1 MQTATINVKVDTA
14 QAQKSINT
22 LNQSINQFGG
32 SAASL
37 KTELRQTIQELQNLQ
52 PGSARFQELS
62 IKAGELRDQIADTNA
77 VVGQLAGNMAERL
90 TRGITGVVSIGV
102 AGFQTLAASVALFG
116 GESEELQKTMV
127 KLQALMNLSQA
138 LETFSGLDQKIVE
151 IRASFQS
158 LTVATNTQTIAQEGE
173 NIATAQGTVA
183 TTALGVAMKALPIIA
198 IVAAIGTLVYG
209 IYQYVSANEEA
220 TKQEE
225 KRKKELESAKKAQ
238 EAQNNAIKEGAKLFA
253 GQISG
258 FISLTAQV
266 RNSLPG
272 SKERLKL
279 IKDLNSTYGT
289 TIKNLK
295 DEKLFQDQVTKSIS
309 DYIAYARVKFRL
321 QASEKSIED
330 QFARQE
336 VAIKKLATETGLL
349 TDAQRNYITNFARQV
364 QAGKELGGNLDYLK
378 AGLFNQKKEYQLL
391 AIQVQDYIGD
401 ITQSNTIINGYG
413 LTIDK
418 LNKEINNNKNAL
430 FVAAEQTKDHTDV
443 VDKDTK
449 AIEENVEARKTYND
463 TINEII
469 DTSEALTQKEEEIL
483 KVRQQSE
490 KLSRLQGEAIAEVE
504 KNRAN
509 GIYKTAEAYKNA
521 LNSIKTNE
529 EELLQSQLE
538 IIKKEGEARSKAK
551 QQSGN
556 VKIGGGGED
565 PKEKEKQKKREEQL
579 KAEMDLVKKNFD
591 QQIKDLDSFNK
602 FKENEITRINEKYLA
617 QTELFNL
624 ELQKI
629 QLDSQQQEK
638 LNLAGSEEEKLEI
651 RKSYADKILQNE
663 IDIINKQK
671 EIQVSNIKISE
682 EEKAKIIAE
691 SENKILKLREK
702 SIDDT
707 VTTTE
712 EKFDI
717 FTEMRM
723 AFAENN
729 DEFQKNWSENWITT
743 LQDLVGEIAQITGQ
757 ITDLFSQA
765 FQVAA
770 DNQLASL
777 ERLTAQE
784 QEQLNASLVN
794 REITD
799 KQYEEKKKL
808 LEKSAEERK
817 KQIEIK
823 EFRRQK
829 ALNIVNAVMNT
840 ALGVTKALPNPI
852 LMALAAVLG
861 IAQVAIIS
869 AQQFRAAQ
877 GGVVPQNGQSGNVDS
892 VPSLLAPGEVV
903 INSQSSQMFPQLLSD
918 INQAGGGKRLVP
930 EVAFTNPYNQTNVF
944 QPQQQMVQAYV
955 VESQITN
962 SQRRI
967 SRMERAASF

>member
-1 MQTATINVKVDTA
+1 MTTATINVKVNTA
-14 QAQKSINT
+14 EAQKSVNT

-37 KTELRQTIQELQNLQ
+37 KAELRQTIQELQNLQ

-62 IKAGELRDQIADTNA
+62 LKAGELRDQIADTNA
-77 VVGQLAGNMAERL
+77 VVGQLAGNLSERL
-90 TRGITGVVSIGV
+90 VRGITGVVSIGV
-102 AGFQTLAASVALFG
+102 AGFQTLASGVALFG

-138 LETFSGLDQKIVE
+138 IETFSGLDQKIVE

-209 IYQYVSANEEA
+209 IYQYVSANNEA
-220 TKQEE
+220 AKQEKE
-225 KRKKELESAKKAQ
+225 AAKQREILTKKTLEQEKAQ
-238 EAQNNAIKEGAKLFA
+238 QKDRESVAAASREYLNLIQKLKDTNA
-253 GQISG
+253 
-258 FISLTAQV
+258 
-266 RNSLPG
+266 NSA
-272 SKERLKL
+272 ERSKL
-279 IKDLNSTYGT
+279 IKEINATYGT
-289 TIKNLK
+289 TFKNLK
-295 DEKLFQDQVTKSIS
+295 DESLFQDQLNISVKEYIALQVLKVRQQSKSKAEEKAIANLIAAQDELNKFTREYAGMTDRQKS
-309 DYIAYARVKFRL
+309 DYDIKTYGVEVYRDTLIKLTMQEENAQKTAEKYKISSNQL
-321 QASEKSIED
+321 QAE
-330 QFARQE
+330 
-336 VAIKKLATETGLL
+336 
-349 TDAQRNYITNFARQV
+349 
-364 QAGKELGGNLDYLK
+364 
-378 AGLFNQKKEYQLL
+378 
-391 AIQVQDYIGD
+391 
-401 ITQSNTIINGYG
+401 
-413 LTIDK
+413 IDK
-418 LNKEINNNKNAL
+418 LTLSGKRYEKQTIDTTKA
-430 FVAAEQTKDHTDV
+430 TKDE
-443 VDKDTK
+443 TK
-449 AIEENVEARKTYND
+449 AIEEATDARKTYGE
-463 TINEII
+463 TLKELI
-469 DTSEALTQKEEEIL
+469 DADEALTKRDEEIL
-483 KVRQQSE
+483 KVRQDAD
-490 KLSRLQGEAIAEVE
+490 KLIVLQGQAIAEVE
-504 KNRAN
+504 KNRVN
-509 GIYKTAEAYKNA
+509 GIYKTADAYKKA
-521 LNSIKTNE
+521 LGDIKKGSE
-529 EELLQSQLE
+529 EYLISQLA
-538 IIKKEGEARSKAK
+538 IIKKEGEAREKAK
-551 QQSGN
+551 KPLPDGVK

-565 PKEKEKQKKREEQL
+565 PEETKKQKQKEKALKK
-579 KAEMDLVKKNFD
+579 EMDLIKKNFD
-591 QQIKDLDSFNK
+591 EEIKNLDAFNK
-602 FKENEITRINEKYLA
+602 TKEELIEEINDKYVL
-617 QTELFNL
+617 QTELANL
-624 ELQKI
+624 EIQKI
-629 QLDSQQQEK
+629 ILDSQQQEK
-638 LNLAGSEEEKLEI
+638 LNLATTEQEKIDI
-651 RKSYADKILQNE
+651 RKSFADKIIQNE
-663 IDIINKQK
+663 IDIINKQR
-671 EIQVSNIKISE
+671 EIQVGSTKITA
-682 EEKAKIIAE
+682 EEKLKIEAE
-691 SENKILKLREK
+691 AQNKILKLNEK

-707 VTTTE
+707 VAATE

-784 QEQLNASLVN
+784 QEQLDASLVN

-808 LEKSAEERK
+808 LEKSAEERQ
-817 KQIEIK
+817 KQIRKK
-823 EFRRQK
+823 EFDRQK

-840 ALGVTKALPNPI
+840 AVGVTKALPNPV

-869 AQQFRAAQ
+869 SQQFRAAQ

>member
-1 MQTATINVKVDTA
+1 MQTATINVKVNTA
-14 QAQKSINT
+14 EAQKSVNT

-37 KTELRQTIQELQNLQ
+37 KAELRQTIQELQNLQ

-62 IKAGELRDQIADTNA
+62 LKAGELRDQIADTNA
-77 VVGQLAGNMAERL
+77 VVGQLAGNLSERL
-90 TRGITGVVSIGV
+90 VRGITGVVSIGV
-102 AGFQTLAASVALFG
+102 AGFQTLASGVALFG

-138 LETFSGLDQKIVE
+138 IETFSGLDQKIVE

-158 LTVATNTQTIAQEGE
+158 LTVATNTQTIAQEGG
-173 NIATAQGTVA
+173 NIATKQGTVA

-225 KRKKELESAKKAQ
+225 KRKKELEASKKAQ

-272 SKERLKL
+272 SRERLKL

-336 VAIKKLATETGLL
+336 VAIKKLATETEIL
-349 TDAQRNYITNFARQV
+349 TQAQRNYITNFARQV

-401 ITQSNTIINGYG
+401 ITQSNSIINNYG

-430 FVAAEQTKDHTDV
+430 FVAAEQTKDHTDA

-449 AIEENVEARKTYND
+449 AIEENVDARKTFND
-463 TINEII
+463 TLKEII

-556 VKIGGGGED
+556 VRIGGGGED

-579 KAEMDLVKKNFD
+579 KAEMELVKKNFE
-591 QQIKDLDSFNK
+591 QEIKELDSFNK
-602 FKENEITRINEKYLA
+602 FKEREITRINEKYLA

-651 RKSYADKILQNE
+651 RKSYADDILQNE

-682 EEKAKIIAE
+682 EEKQKIIAE

-707 VTTTE
+707 VAATE

-717 FTEMRM
+717 FTEMRI

-743 LQDLVGEIAQITGQ
+743 LQDLVGEIAQITNQ

-784 QEQLNASLVN
+784 QEQLDASLIN

-817 KQIEIK
+817 KQIELK

-840 ALGVTKALPNPI
+840 AVGVTKALPNPV